1 MTPQN
6 HFNHLTTFFKWVFGK
21 IRKKGVLYWL
31 TVLVLIGLGVWL
43 GRWLE
48 NQEFAID
55 VRYKCFHALGATSY
69 RKAFIQRTVVVLIGD
84 EEYWKGEL
92 ARRIPT
98 KRDYLAKLIRH
109 LDMADPAVIALDFDL
124 RSQSPDGS
132 YLLHSDYEA
141 ETKQLLDAVKEV
153 SRNRWVVLP
162 KTIRLSEKGY
172 ETESDIYDGYDFE
185 GGKVR
190 NGYIS
195 LPFDIRKVPLKQTM
209 RNGSTVESFAE
220 AIVRVTNE
228 QALLPVQGLE
238 VLPYGNY
245 LASDAFTKISPT
257 DVLNKTPE
265 SFAKLRHNI
274 VIIGAGWSSKAYGR
288 GSRVDIYPTPVG
300 PLQGALIHANFV
312 EALLDNR
319 TSKPLGETILKIIEI
334 IATFCVAVVFVLIS
348 RPLGKLIGI
357 ILLVV
362 GLVAFSY
369 FSWLNL
375 GLFYDFFIP
384 VLLVSFHA
392 AYEQIHEWQTQAQ
405 A

>member
-1 MTPQN
+1 MTPPN
-6 HFNHLTTFFKWVFGK
+6 HFIHLASFSQWAFGK
-21 IRKKGVLYWL
+21 IRQKGILYWV
-31 TVLVLIGLGVWL
+31 TVLVLIALGVWL

-55 VRYKCFHALGATSY
+55 VRYKCFHALGATSH
-69 RKAFIQRTVVVLIGD
+69 RKAFIQRTVIVLIGD
-84 EEYWKGEL
+84 DEYWKGEL

-109 LDMADPAVIALDFDL
+109 LDIADPAVIALDFDL

-132 YLLHSDYEA
+132 YIIHADYEA
-141 ETKQLLDAVKEV
+141 ETKKLLDAVKDV
-153 SRNRWVVLP
+153 SRNRWIVLP
-162 KTIRLSEKGY
+162 KTIRLGEKGY
-172 ETESDIYDGYDFE
+172 ETESDIYDSYDFE

-190 NGYIS
+190 TGYIS

-209 RNGSTVESFAE
+209 EDGTTVESFAE

-238 VLPYGNY
+238 VLPYGSY
-245 LASDAFTKISPT
+245 LTSDAFTKVSPT
-257 DVLNKTPE
+257 DILNKTPE

-288 GSRVDIYPTPVG
+288 GRPVDIYPTPVG
-300 PLQGALIHANFV
+300 PLEGVLIHANFV
-312 EALLDNR
+312 EELLDNR
-319 TSKPLGETILKIIEI
+319 TSKPLGETILKVIEVV
-334 IATFCVAVVFVLIS
+334 ATLCVAVMFVLIS
-348 RPLGKLIGI
+348 RPLGKLVGI
-357 ILLVV
+357 ILLII

-384 VLLVSFHA
+384 VLLVSLHA
-392 AYEQIHEWQTQAQ
+392 AYEQIREWQTHAH